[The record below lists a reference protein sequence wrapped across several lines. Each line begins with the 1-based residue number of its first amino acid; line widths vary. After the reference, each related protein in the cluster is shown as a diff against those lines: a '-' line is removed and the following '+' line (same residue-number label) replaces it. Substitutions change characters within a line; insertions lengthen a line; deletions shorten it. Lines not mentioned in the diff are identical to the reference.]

1 MRIEIFTI
9 LNLFRRL
16 VIVFL
21 LIFLIGHFVMA
32 TAGLGATGS
41 EAVTSLIRA
50 QDSILVVDPQDSVI
64 IAKND
69 GKRLIPA
76 SILKI
81 LTSLV
86 AFHYLGPDH
95 RYRTEFFIDNNSNLK
110 IKGYGDPRL
119 TSEIVLE
126 ISRLLAALV
135 GQSTVIND
143 LIVDDS
149 YFSQPLT
156 IPGISS
162 SSQPYDAPNG
172 ALGVNFNTVFFKHTP
187 LGYISAEPQTPLL
200 PYAEKKLIGRKEKSG
215 RIVLSHVNNE
225 NTIYAGKLFE
235 YFLKQEG
242 VQFRGDVRP
251 GKVNHSHD
259 KLIFRYTSRL
269 TLAEIVSG
277 LLEHSNNFTTNQL
290 LISAGIKAYSPPGN
304 LEKGVEAARAYA
316 VKELA
321 IEDMTIVE
329 GSGISRQNRVSAQ
342 QLIRVLEGFQ
352 SNFVLLRQ
360 KNRDFYKTGT
370 LHGINTR
377 AGFIASQNGGQY
389 RYVVMVN
396 TAGKSTRPIMRQLLK
411 VLE

>member
-1 MRIEIFTI
+1 MKIGDSLKFCHKPLVLSLLTI
-9 LNLFRRL
+9 S
-16 VIVFL
+16 VAVFL
-21 LIFLIGHFVMA
+21 WVSTGF
-32 TAGLGATGS
+32 GAPGP
-41 EAVTSLIRA
+41 EAVTSLVGV
-50 QDSILVVDPQDSVI
+50 QDSILVVDPQGSII

-69 GKRLIPA
+69 GKKLIPA

-81 LTSLV
+81 FTSLV

-95 RYRTEFFIDNNSNLK
+95 RYRTEFFIDNHSNLK

-126 ISRLLAALV
+126 ISRLLAALI

-149 YFSQPLT
+149 YFNQPLT

-200 PYAEKKLIGRKEKSG
+200 PYAEKKLVGRKEKSG
-215 RIVLSHVNNE
+215 RIVLSHINNE

-235 YFLKQEG
+235 FFLKQEG
-242 VQFRGDVRP
+242 VQFKGDVGP

-269 TLAEIVSG
+269 TLAEIISG

-290 LISAGIKAYSPPGN
+290 LISAGIKAYGPPGN
-304 LEKGVEAARAYA
+304 LEKGVEAAIAYA

-321 IEDMTIVE
+321 IEDMTVAE
-329 GSGISRQNRVSAQ
+329 GSGISRQNKVSALQ
-342 QLIRVLEGFQ
+342 MMRVLEAFEPRY
-352 SNFVLLRQ
+352 VLLRQ

-370 LHGINTR
+370 LHGISTR
-377 AGFIASQNGGQY
+377 AGFIASRNGGRY
-389 RYVVMVN
+389 RYVVMIN

-411 VLE
+411 ELE